1 MIPQNSLG
9 WLIDPTGKWTRR
21 NSEFTMT
28 GLFAFRHRT
37 GWAVGL
43 VKCRTP
49 KLLVFVWNRWSAA
62 EWSRW
67 ERHLLNLGHVF
78 IGQMVSQDDSIW
90 LVVWNIFSI
99 YWDHPNWLIIL
110 FRDFQRGWNHQ
121 PGMIRKIPDSGSR
134 HGSEWFLYY
143 ESQRP
148 SSCPCLVNLQVL
160 GLWWMLRI
168 DNSHKTTYKVW
179 IWTWTRYI
187 WADCNHI
194 LWVLY
199 CCFSCHSVFY

>member
-1 MIPQNSLG
+1 MTVSG
-9 WLIDPTGKWTRR
+9 WWFGT
-21 NSEFTMT
+21 F
-28 GLFAFRHRT
+28 
-37 GWAVGL
+37 
-43 VKCRTP
+43 
-49 KLLVFVWNRWSAA
+49 
-62 EWSRW
+62 
-67 ERHLLNLGHVF
+67 
-78 IGQMVSQDDSIW
+78 
-90 LVVWNIFSI
+90 FSI

-179 IWTWTRYI
+179 VWTWTRYI

-199 CCFSCHSVFY
+199 CCFFMSFCILLAPRVVLSEQGINTTPRFGYCARKGLTIKHWDLYNHQKYLCPVISWFISPLTSLNQYSILDI

>member
-1 MIPQNSLG
+1 MASLVQRLARLATTMTPWFSFGHHQMLKWLTNKKKRATVMIPQNSLG

-21 NSEFTMT
+21 NGEFTMT

-90 LVVWNIFSI
+90 LVVWNIFFHILGPSQLT
-99 YWDHPNWLIIL
+99 NNII
-110 FRDFQRGWNHQ
+110 QRF
-121 PGMIRKIPDSGSR
+121 
-134 HGSEWFLYY
+134 SERLK
-143 ESQRP
+143 P
-148 SSCPCLVNLQVL
+148 P
-160 GLWWMLRI
+160 
-168 DNSHKTTYKVW
+168 
-179 IWTWTRYI
+179 TRYDSQNPRF
-187 WADCNHI
+187 WE
-194 LWVLY
+194 
-199 CCFSCHSVFY
+199 